1 MADRKSSIRAL
12 AKRLGKEY
20 RVTTIDFEPVVYRV
34 FDNGYNVEIS
44 GMFTTSKKKKATIFL
59 WNGEKAGCRVVKIV
73 KDVAQDDIGSVVETM
88 RRYSE
93 SISKGKNNQEEKEHE

>member
-34 FDNGYNVEIS
+34 FENGYNVEIS
-44 GMFTTSKKKKATIFL
+44 GMFTTSKKKKATIYL
-59 WNGEKAGCRVVKIV
+59 WDSEKAGCRVVKIV
-73 KDVAQDDIGSVVETM
+73 KDVAQDDIGSVVEKL

-93 SISKGKNNQEEKEHE
+93 SISKGKNKEDKEHE

>member
-34 FDNGYNVEIS
+34 FENGYNVEIS
-44 GMFTTSKKKKATIFL
+44 GMFTTSKKKKATIYL
-59 WNGEKAGCRVVKIV
+59 WDSEKAGCRVVKIV
-73 KDVAQDDIGSVVETM
+73 KDVSQDDIGSVVETL

-93 SISKGKNNQEEKEHE
+93 SISKGKKEEKEHE

>member
-34 FDNGYNVEIS
+34 FENGYNVEIS
-44 GMFTTSKKKKATIFL
+44 GMFTTSKKKKATIYL
-59 WNGEKAGCRVVKIV
+59 WDSEKAGCRVVKIV
-73 KDVAQDDIGSVVETM
+73 KDVAQDDIGSVVEAL

-93 SISKGKNNQEEKEHE
+93 SISKGKNKEDKEHE